1 MRQITVI
8 SGKGGTGKTSIS
20 SAIATLEER
29 KVIADCDVDAP
40 DMHLILHPEVKE
52 SGDFYGG
59 VRAIKDDSKCIDCGL
74 CRQVCRFDA
83 VDEKFDIDPF
93 KCDGCGFC
101 AYVCPTKAIEM
112 KENLSGHWYVS
123 ETDYGPMVH
132 AKLDIGEENSGKL
145 VTVVRNKARIIA
157 EKEGYPHIV
166 IDGPPGIGCPVTSAI
181 TGVDAVLI
189 VTEPTMSGI
198 HDMERVLKVARHF
211 GTEPFVLIN
220 RYDLNREM
228 AERIEDYCKKEFV
241 PLVGTIDYDPD
252 VTKAMVNGLSIT
264 QYRPDGRTSKII
276 KKAWETVK
284 ESMET

>member
-8 SGKGGTGKTSIS
+8 SGKGGTGKTSIT
-20 SAIATLEER
+20 SALVTLEKR

-40 DMHLILHPEVKE
+40 DLHLILHPEVKD

-59 VRAIKDDSKCIDCGL
+59 VRAAKDDDKCIDCGL

-83 VDEKFDIDPF
+83 VDEQFNIDPF

-112 KENLSGHWYVS
+112 KENLSGHWYLS
-123 ETDYGPMVH
+123 ETEYGPMVH

-145 VTVVRNKARIIA
+145 VTVVRNMARNIA
-157 EKEGYPHIV
+157 EKEGYPYVI

-198 HDMERVLKVARHF
+198 HDMERVLSVARHF
-211 GTEPFVLIN
+211 GARPFVLIN
-220 RYDLNREM
+220 KYDLNEEMTEKIENYCKEQDVPVVGKIAFDREM
-228 AERIEDYCKKEFV
+228 TD
-241 PLVGTIDYDPD
+241 
-252 VTKAMVNGLSIT
+252 AMVQGKSIIQYKPEGKTAKAIRNAWDRVKVELS
-264 QYRPDGRTSKII
+264 
-276 KKAWETVK
+276 
-284 ESMET
+284 

>member
-8 SGKGGTGKTSIS
+8 SGKGGTGKTSIT
-20 SAIATLEER
+20 SALVTLEKR

-40 DMHLILHPEVKE
+40 DLHLILHPEIKD

-59 VRAIKDDSKCIDCGL
+59 VRAVKDDDKCIDCGL

-83 VDEKFDIDPF
+83 VDEQFNIDPF

-112 KENLSGHWYVS
+112 KENLSGHWYLS
-123 ETDYGPMVH
+123 ETEYGPMVH

-145 VTVVRNKARIIA
+145 VTVVRNMARNIA
-157 EKEGYPHIV
+157 EKEDYPYVI

-198 HDMERVLKVARHF
+198 HDMERVLSVARHF
-211 GTEPFVLIN
+211 NTRPFVLIN
-220 RYDLNREM
+220 KYDLNEEM
-228 AERIEDYCKKEFV
+228 AEKIEEYCREEDV
-241 PLVGTIDYDPD
+241 PLVGKIAFDREITD
-252 VTKAMVNGLSIT
+252 AMVQGNSVV
-264 QYRPDGRTSKII
+264 QYNPEGRTAREIRS
-276 KKAWETVK
+276 AWEKVK
-284 ESMET
+284 AALS